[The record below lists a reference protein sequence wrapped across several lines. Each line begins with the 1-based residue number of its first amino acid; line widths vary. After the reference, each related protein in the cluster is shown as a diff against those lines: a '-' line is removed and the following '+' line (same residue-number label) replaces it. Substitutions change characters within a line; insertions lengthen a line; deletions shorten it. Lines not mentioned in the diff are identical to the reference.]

1 MMKISTKLMMLS
13 TTIMSTLLVL
23 SSENWFSMWM
33 GLEIN
38 MLSFIPLM
46 EESKNLMSSES
57 KMIYFIIQS
66 MASMMFL
73 FMIMMNPLIM
83 INENMINYLSMSMII
98 LSMSMKIGMAPMHL
112 WFINIMKK
120 LKWNNCM
127 LLMTWQSIAPL
138 YIMSNTSNNI
148 FMINTLA
155 IMSALIGAIG
165 GINQTSMKKIM
176 AYSSINHLGWI
187 TTCIIYNNE
196 TWMKYLI
203 IYSLMILILTNSFEK
218 KSINFINQMNINMKT
233 KTEKLM
239 FIVMML
245 SLGGLPPFLGFL
257 PKWLVIQS
265 LINNE
270 CKMTIMILMMTSMIT
285 LFYYMRMIMP
295 IIMMNNYINKWN
307 MKSKNMKIMYM
318 LNMMINMMLPITM
331 IISMM

>member
-13 TTIMSTLLVL
+13 TTVMSTLMVL

-46 EESKNLMSSES
+46 EDSKNLMSSES

-73 FMIMMNPLIM
+73 FTIIMNPLIM
-83 INENMINYLSMSMII
+83 INENMINNLSMSII
-98 LSMSMKIGMAPMHL
+98 TLSMCMKIGMAPMHL

-127 LLMTWQSIAPL
+127 MLMTWQSIAPL
-138 YIMSNTSNNI
+138 YVMSNTNNNI
-148 FMINTLA
+148 FMINVLA

-165 GINQTSMKKIM
+165 GINQTSTKKIM
-176 AYSSINHLGWI
+176 AYSSINHLGWM

-203 IYSLMILILTNSFEK
+203 IYSLMILILTNSFKK
-218 KSINFINQMNINMKT
+218 KSINFINQMSMNMKT
-233 KTEKLM
+233 KTEKLS
-239 FIVMML
+239 FIMMML

-265 LINNE
+265 LMNNE
-270 CKMTIMILMMTSMIT
+270 CKMTVFILMMTSMIT
-285 LFYYMRMIMP
+285 LFYYMRMITP

-307 MKSKNMKIMYM
+307 VKSKNMKTTYM
-318 LNMMINMMLPITM
+318 LNLMINMMLPVTM
-331 IISMM
+331 IISMT